1 MSIEDGPGDTLNPSE
16 SLDPDDVKNAD
27 GDDVVDAPD
36 QWSEADRFGT
46 TPREE
51 IEGEPLETRVSE
63 EEPEVALEEQPEIP
77 VAVAPDDKLS
87 EDLVDKVVDER
98 GPTTD

>member
-27 GDDVVDAPD
+27 GDDVMDAPD

-51 IEGEPLETRVSE
+51 IEGEPLETRVAE

-98 GPTTD
+98 GPTAD